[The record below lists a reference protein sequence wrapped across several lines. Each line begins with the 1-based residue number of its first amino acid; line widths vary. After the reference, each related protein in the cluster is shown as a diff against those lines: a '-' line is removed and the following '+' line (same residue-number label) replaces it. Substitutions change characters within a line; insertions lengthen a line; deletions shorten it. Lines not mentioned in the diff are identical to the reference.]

1 MIAAEKIRAA
11 EKVLIDNGIEED
23 EASTVLQAIG
33 YALLDKNLYEP
44 HYRARNIQWDRTDD
58 DGEHIDADLPSEVT
72 VSFEDLQLAD
82 NATDDE
88 IEEALAAYLTDYYGF
103 CHNGFVFEKGIPD
116 SNGNI
121 VFGSTV
127 D

>member
-1 MIAAEKIRAA
+1 MIVVEKIRAA
-11 EKVLIDNGIEED
+11 EKVLIDNSIEED

-44 HYRARNIQWDRTDD
+44 HYWARNIQWDRTDD
-58 DGEHIDADLPSEVT
+58 DGEHVDADLPSKAI

-88 IEEALAAYLTDYYGF
+88 IEGALAKYLVDYYGF
-103 CHNGFVFEKGIPD
+103 CHNGFVFDKVIPD
-116 SNGNI
+116 GNGE
-121 VFGSTV
+121 T
-127 D
+127 

>member
-1 MIAAEKIRAA
+1 MEIEKIRKA
-11 EKVLIDNGIEED
+11 EQILIDNGIEED

-33 YALLDKNLYEP
+33 YALLDQDLYEP

-82 NATDDE
+82 NATDGE
-88 IEEALAAYLTDYYGF
+88 IEDALAEYLTDNYGF
-103 CHNGFVFEKGIPD
+103 CHDGFAFEKVD
-116 SNGNI
+116 AWRNSNEG
-121 VFGSTV
+121 
-127 D
+127 